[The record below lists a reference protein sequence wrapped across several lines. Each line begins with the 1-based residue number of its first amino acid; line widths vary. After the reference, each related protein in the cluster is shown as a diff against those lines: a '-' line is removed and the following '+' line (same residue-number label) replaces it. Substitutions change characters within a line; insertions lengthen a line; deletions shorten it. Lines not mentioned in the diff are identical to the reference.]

1 MPTIGMATYGI
12 VRGPAG
18 DGITPGERDKIDE
31 AVAAANDLE
40 AALPQVDQAREDAR
54 AAAGQASGDRA
65 AAEAARTAAEGYA
78 TAAAQSAQFYDT
90 IAAGRAAVADGEQFG
105 VRAGGVDGLTR
116 PTIYR
121 RDSATAQTAMVTIVN
136 PSEVDDIDER
146 TSQIDEVQDA
156 PADMVPILHVPSD
169 DDDTRAVIVAGYDPT
184 TNEIVMDR
192 LRVLELDAPV
202 SPEVDDAI
210 AAVQQSVSGMQESV
224 DAAGLEVIE
233 DDPEGAALLDDYI
246 ILKHAPS
253 DTDPTRAI
261 VLERYNITTGRIESI
276 AEGAA
281 DQDYLP
287 WLPTPEGAYPPSTL
301 INPGT
306 GATVP
311 VTSNDSEGRRKFN
324 RMWDQDAIY
333 VLMWIGQSLN
343 AGQFSLLHAPYAAGT
358 AEYEA
363 LMARTWAPLTT
374 VEQNLWPTKALMP
387 TGGSHIMGQVWTDL
401 VPLHEYSKTPF
412 GTTSP
417 SGETPVSQAVFE
429 ILRNIQR
436 DFPGI
441 PTSELP
447 TIVGINAA
455 VGSSSILNLGPG
467 RPTFTDQIAFF
478 RWLTDFAAQQGK
490 RVVLLGAQYRGF
502 EADWDTPRTVDPWG
516 DTAGADVIRG
526 REKETLM
533 HAMSKMQQDIEEAI
547 RPITGQT
554 ERVKVYWDQVQVGNS
569 TANSVTH
576 NPRATAAQL
585 DVWQINPYCIPM
597 GSKGAAPGN
606 IYDFVHPSPY
616 GYAWQ
621 GQFDGAI
628 LYQDLFTV
636 QGWSPLK
643 CVEAYRSGAATFDFR
658 FSDHVTLLPDDAIVD
673 VTALGNGKGIQI
685 IGDTV
690 QTIASVA
697 SVASSTSAGGADTLR
712 VTLAATPSAPWR
724 QFRANIGMVSRSNH
738 RGSRTGARSAIVRGY
753 DGVAAPLFVAQH
765 SQPAFAGEVN
775 DIGDAW
781 WPYPDPLPG
790 LQMAAHQQIRI
801 EAN

>member
-1 MPTIGMATYGI
+1 MPTIGVATYGI

-31 AVAAANDLE
+31 AVAAAEDL
-40 AALPQVDQAREDAR
+40 AVALPQVDQAREDAQ
-54 AAAGQASGDRA
+54 AAAGQAAGDRA
-65 AAEAARTAAEGYA
+65 ATEAARTAAEGYA
-78 TAAAQSAQFYDT
+78 SAAAQSAQFYDT
-90 IAAGRAAVADGEQFG
+90 IVAGRAAVADGEQFG
-105 VRAGGVDGLTR
+105 VRAGGSDGLTR

-121 RDSATAQTAMVTIVN
+121 RDSATAQIAMVTIVN
-136 PSEVDDIDER
+136 PSEVDDIDAR

-169 DDDTRAVIVAGYDPT
+169 DDETRAVIVAGYDPA

-301 INPGT
+301 VNPET
-306 GATVP
+306 GATIP
-311 VTSNDSEGRRKFN
+311 VSSNDSEGRRRFQ

-343 AGQFSLLHAPYAAGT
+343 AGQFSLLHLPYASGT
-358 AEYEA
+358 PEYEA
-363 LMARTWAPLTT
+363 IMARTWAPLTT

-387 TGGSHIMGQVWTDL
+387 TGGSHIMFQTWTGL
-401 VPLHEYSKTPF
+401 EPLHEYSNVPA
-412 GTTSP
+412 GTSSP
-417 SGETPVSQAVFE
+417 SGETPVSQAVFQ
-429 ILRNIQR
+429 ILRQIQA

-441 PTSELP
+441 SADDLP
-447 TIVGINAA
+447 TIVGVNAS

-467 RPTFTDQIAFF
+467 RPTWDEQIRFF
-478 RWLTDFAAQQGK
+478 RWLTDYAEAQGK

-502 EADWDTPRTVDPWG
+502 EADWDVARPLDPWG
-516 DTAGADVIRG
+516 STSGADVIRG
-526 REKETLM
+526 RETETLM
-533 HAMSKMQQDIEEAI
+533 HTMSKLQQDMEETI
-547 RPITGQT
+547 RPITGQK
-554 ERVKVYWDQVQVGNS
+554 ERIKVFWDQVQVGNS
-569 TANSVTH
+569 SYNAITH
-576 NPRATAAQL
+576 NPKATRAQL
-585 DVWQINPYCIPM
+585 ECWRVNPWLVPM
-597 GSKGAAPGN
+597 GSKGASPGN

-621 GQFDGAI
+621 GQFDGVVM
-628 LYQDLFTV
+628 YRELFSV
-636 QGWSPLK
+636 EGWVPLR
-643 CVEAYRSGAATFDFR
+643 CLEAWRSGLRTFDLR
-658 FSDHVTLLPDDAIVD
+658 FSSQVTLLTDDSIVD
-673 VTALGNGKGIQI
+673 VTALGAGKGVQVL
-685 IGDTV
+685 GDTNLAISSV
-690 QTIASVA
+690 MSVA
-697 SVASSTSAGGADTLR
+697 PDTMR
-712 VTLAATPSAPWR
+712 VTLAADPPTTYR
-724 QFRANIGMVSRSNH
+724 QYQANIGLVSRLNH
-738 RGSRTGARSAIVRGY
+738 RGNRTGARTAIVAGY
-753 DGVAAPLFVAQH
+753 GTTVSSLFTAAHP
-765 SQPAFAGEVN
+765 QPAFEGEAN
-775 DIGDAW
+775 DLGDVW
-781 WPYPDPLPG
+781 WDYPDTFPG
-790 LQMAAHQQIRI
+790 LQMAAHQQILI
-801 EAN
+801 ESN